1 MSKLTRF
8 IAVILFLAVG
18 VIAFLPTLSFTS
30 DTVPDSLLE
39 MAVKQAG
46 GSNPTNMWE
55 TGNGG
60 KIASVA
66 IAAFCVL
73 GILLAIKGKG
83 GIAFVFGLLCAGL
96 YVGVLFL
103 AKDVAK
109 DSSAG
114 LMDMKFA
121 LLGWI
126 GCGCSVLAAIF
137 SLLSKEHK
145 E

>member
-1 MSKLTRF
+1 MIQKRNLPIRRRF
-8 IAVILFLAVG
+8 IPG
-18 VIAFLPTLSFTS
+18 SGTLSPGNREQQEVLLPQEFHGQ
-30 DTVPDSLLE
+30 SLRFLE
-39 MAVKQAG
+39 D
-46 GSNPTNMWE
+46 E
-55 TGNGG
+55 
-60 KIASVA
+60 
-66 IAAFCVL
+66 
-73 GILLAIKGKG
+73 
-83 GIAFVFGLLCAGL
+83 
-96 YVGVLFL
+96 
-103 AKDVAK
+103 